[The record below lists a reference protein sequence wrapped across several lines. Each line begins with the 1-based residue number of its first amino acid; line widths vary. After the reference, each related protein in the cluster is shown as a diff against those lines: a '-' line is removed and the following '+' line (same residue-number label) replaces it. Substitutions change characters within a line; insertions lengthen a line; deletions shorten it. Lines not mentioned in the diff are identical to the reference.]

1 MWLPSQQA
9 SSCGTARAPV
19 VCSVIHTRSS
29 PFRGDG
35 APSANRDLCGN
46 HKELTKAC
54 FAFLLHAL
62 ACSHPHRR
70 QLTPLRSSSSFRS
83 LYWMDLLHLGR
94 RGSASAAPGVTASGS
109 GSGAGANNDDR
120 HPYPTPSTSASFTS
134 PEGSYELAY
143 EVSPPVPAT
152 PATPGLAGAGSN
164 PAAALAALN
173 ANPEHIPSLCV
184 VSIRIPAAGSGGSGS
199 GSGLLGLGGSQ
210 RGRARE
216 ASVSSTGGAAA
227 GGLGAG
233 ITGQQYAGGFNA
245 SHDDQASSSNSA
257 SSYGGEASNSYPSNL
272 PSLSPG
278 PPSKRKALVS
288 LPSMPSLPS
297 VGLPGLGG
305 GGANHGANAASNVT
319 HKEQNAPT
327 SKPKSAFRGTSS
339 TFVKGYEGLPLSSRA
354 DKLWQSAEPR
364 DVTLAVSTVGKSVL
378 ITDISPRAKS
388 RVRRRAQ
395 SIRLVT
401 PARAD

>member
-1 MWLPSQQA
+1 
-9 SSCGTARAPV
+9 
-19 VCSVIHTRSS
+19 
-29 PFRGDG
+29 
-35 APSANRDLCGN
+35 
-46 HKELTKAC
+46 
-54 FAFLLHAL
+54 
-62 ACSHPHRR
+62 
-70 QLTPLRSSSSFRS
+70 
-83 LYWMDLLHLGR
+83 MDLLHLGR
-94 RGSASAAPGVTASGS
+94 RGSASAAPGATASG
-109 GSGAGANNDDR
+109 AVANNDDR

-164 PAAALAALN
+164 PAATLAALN
-173 ANPEHIPSLCV
+173 ANPEHSPSLSV
-184 VSIRIPAAGSGGSGS
+184 VSIRFPAAGSGGSGS

-216 ASVSSTGGAAA
+216 ASVSSTA
-227 GGLGAG
+227 GGAG
-233 ITGQQYAGGFNA
+233 ITGQEYGGGFSA
-245 SHDDQASSSNSA
+245 PHDDQASSSNST
-257 SSYGGEASNSYPSNL
+257 SSYGGENSNSYPSNL

-305 GGANHGANAASNVT
+305 GGANHGASNGT

-339 TFVKGYEGLPLSSRA
+339 TFVKGYEGLPLSARA

-364 DVTLAVSTVGKSVL
+364 DVTLAIFTAGKLVL

-388 RVRRRAQ
+388 RVSREMQ
-395 SIRLVT
+395 LG
-401 PARAD
+401 D

>member
-1 MWLPSQQA
+1 METCFSQF
-9 SSCGTARAPV
+9 SSHAFT
-19 VCSVIHTRSS
+19 CSRPYRCHLSR
-29 PFRGDG
+29 
-35 APSANRDLCGN
+35 LC
-46 HKELTKAC
+46 C
-54 FAFLLHAL
+54 V
-62 ACSHPHRR
+62 
-70 QLTPLRSSSSFRS
+70 SSSLRL

-94 RGSASAAPGVTASGS
+94 RGSASAAPGATASG
-109 GSGAGANNDDR
+109 AAANNDDR

-164 PAAALAALN
+164 PAATLAALN
-173 ANPEHIPSLCV
+173 ANPEHSPSLSV
-184 VSIRIPAAGSGGSGS
+184 VSIRFPAAGSGGSGS

-216 ASVSSTGGAAA
+216 ASVSSTA
-227 GGLGAG
+227 GGAG
-233 ITGQQYAGGFNA
+233 ITGQEYGGGFSA
-245 SHDDQASSSNSA
+245 PHDDQASSSNST
-257 SSYGGEASNSYPSNL
+257 SSYGGENSNSYPSNL

-305 GGANHGANAASNVT
+305 GGANHGASNGT

-339 TFVKGYEGLPLSSRA
+339 TFVKGYEGLPLSARA

-364 DVTLAVSTVGKSVL
+364 DVTLAIFTAGKLVL

-388 RVRRRAQ
+388 RVSREMQ
-395 SIRLVT
+395 LG
-401 PARAD
+401 D